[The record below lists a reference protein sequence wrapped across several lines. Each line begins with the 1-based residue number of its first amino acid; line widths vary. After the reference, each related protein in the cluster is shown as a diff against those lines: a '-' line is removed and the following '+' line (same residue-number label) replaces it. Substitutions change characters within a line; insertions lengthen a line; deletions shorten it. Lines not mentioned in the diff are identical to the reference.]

1 MNLLM
6 LAALKMVHDQ
16 NQASARRRR
25 RARDEARRKK
35 NAPRNSSSSSYSSK
49 EYSETEYFNMVV
61 TDDPILTT
69 FFKELE
75 RKGKEIDD
83 KDAEEVRKVIE
94 EKLKLQAGRVE
105 KIDKIFEEL
114 KASGLDIKLSKYSY
128 YGAQVTVGKKV
139 LDAGMS
145 AFGEKGEYA
154 ETTRKFE
161 IEYKGITLSRE
172 WFKGDGKK
180 ENPFET
186 NYNAWLEEN
195 KDLDSEIAAQEEAI
209 EKQERKY
216 KHALFGK
223 DDKLYELVELKRKL
237 NQLKEEQ
244 ARGEEIKRKRDVFAE
259 ITPKQKDQIEKYYE
273 LVDEC
278 KEQGKIL
285 DADIE
290 KYKRVKGSYRGYY
303 YSSDKDEEERNKW
316 QRAMDSL
323 AEDGE
328 VSEELLDAIDTI
340 LSEENIGYKKYSE
353 GKDSYTMEREGY
365 SKDFSR
371 VVAWYL
377 EKRKEKIATKALH
390 RKEEAYK
397 ALAVEHKKLCEMA
410 GLVVEAEKIEEDLA
424 DKKGEGAHEGHGE
437 DE

>member
-49 EYSETEYFNMVV
+49 EYDETEYFNMVV

-114 KASGLDIKLSKYSY
+114 KATGLDIKLSKYSY

-139 LDAGMS
+139 LDAGMA

-303 YSSDKDEEERNKW
+303 YNSDKDEEERN
-316 QRAMDSL
+316 
-323 AEDGE
+323 
-328 VSEELLDAIDTI
+328 
-340 LSEENIGYKKYSE
+340 N
-353 GKDSYTMEREGY
+353 GKEQ
-365 SKDFSR
+365 
-371 VVAWYL
+371 W
-377 EKRKEKIATKALH
+377 IA
-390 RKEEAYK
+390 
-397 ALAVEHKKLCEMA
+397 
-410 GLVVEAEKIEEDLA
+410 
-424 DKKGEGAHEGHGE
+424 
-437 DE
+437 

>member
-83 KDAEEVRKVIE
+83 KDAEEVRKIIE

-105 KIDKIFEEL
+105 KIDKIFEEI
-114 KASGLDIKLSKYSY
+114 KASGLDIKSSEYSY
-128 YGAQVTVGKKV
+128 YGSQVTVGKKV
-139 LDAGMS
+139 LDAGKA

-172 WFKGDGKK
+172 WFKGDRKK
-180 ENPFET
+180 ENPFDA

-195 KDLDSEIAAQEEAI
+195 KDLDSEIAAKEEAI
-209 EKQERKY
+209 KKQERKY
-216 KHALFGK
+216 KYALFGR
-223 DDKLYELVELKRKL
+223 DEKLYELVDLKRELK
-237 NQLKEEQ
+237 QLEEKR
-244 ARGEEIKRKRDVFAE
+244 AHGEEIKRKRDAFAE
-259 ITPKQKDQIEKYYE
+259 ITPKQKDQIEKYFE

-278 KEQGKIL
+278 KKQGKNL
-285 DADIE
+285 DTDIE
-290 KYKRVKGSYRGYY
+290 KYKKVKGIYRGCN
-303 YSSDKDEEERNKW
+303 KDEEERNKW
-316 QRAMDSL
+316 QRAMDCL
-323 AEDGE
+323 VEDGE

-340 LSEENIGYKKYSE
+340 LSEENIGYQKYSE
-353 GKDSYTMEREGY
+353 GKDSYAMEREGY
-365 SKDFSR
+365 SRDFSK

-377 EKRKEKIATKALH
+377 ETRREKIATKALH

-397 ALAVEHKKLCEMA
+397 ALATEHKKLCEMA
-410 GLVVEAEKIEEDLA
+410 GLVAEAEKIEENLA
-424 DKKGEGAHEGHGE
+424 DKKGDDGHGEHGE